1 MIQIPG
7 QHVSPIKNRS
17 SKHLFILCKHKPI
30 ERCVSYEKLN
40 AWAANGD
47 RNATKELARRNRRME
62 RRGTKPAS
70 VKLPSK

>member
-7 QHVSPIKNRS
+7 QHVPPIKNRS
-17 SKHLFILCKHKPI
+17 SKHLFILCKHKPV
-30 ERCVSYEKLN
+30 ERCVSYEKLQ
-40 AWAANGD
+40 AWAASGD
-47 RNATKELARRNRRME
+47 RAANKELARRNRRME